1 MRTTLHPSWQEI
13 NYYWHSCH
21 WWQEVNARMISAMTT
36 ILILTVL
43 FIALA
48 ALVDYA
54 RHDRFAGSGNV
65 AESHDELG
73 SLYMRG
79 SLVPRH

>member
-1 MRTTLHPSWQEI
+1 
-13 NYYWHSCH
+13 
-21 WWQEVNARMISAMTT
+21 MTT

>member
-1 MRTTLHPSWQEI
+1 
-13 NYYWHSCH
+13 
-21 WWQEVNARMISAMTT
+21 MTT

-43 FIALA
+43 F
-48 ALVDYA
+48 LVLGGLVRFA
-54 RHDRFAGSGNV
+54 RHDHFAGATNL
-65 AESHDELG
+65 AEAHDELG

>member
-1 MRTTLHPSWQEI
+1 
-13 NYYWHSCH
+13 
-21 WWQEVNARMISAMTT
+21 MITAMTT

-54 RHDRFAGSGNV
+54 RHDHFAGAGSV